1 MLTNATPSKTRCVVR
16 WVFMKIPSIQTDTTA
31 QGLMTTKEL
40 AVYLRV
46 TTRTIAN
53 LLKRRKIPVIR
64 VGSINRYQV
73 DKVVEALTEGQ

>member
-1 MLTNATPSKTRCVVR
+1 MIY
-16 WVFMKIPSIQTDTTA
+16 WVFMKAPSIQSDTTT
-31 QGLMTTKEL
+31 QRLMTTKEL

-73 DKVVEALTEGQ
+73 DRVVEALASPSEQ

>member
-1 MLTNATPSKTRCVVR
+1 
-16 WVFMKIPSIQTDTTA
+16 
-31 QGLMTTKEL
+31 MTTKEL
-40 AVYLRV
+40 ASYLRV

-73 DKVVEALTEGQ
+73 DRVVAALTEGSHHERRG

>member
-1 MLTNATPSKTRCVVR
+1 
-16 WVFMKIPSIQTDTTA
+16 MKIPSIQTDTTA

>member
-1 MLTNATPSKTRCVVR
+1 
-16 WVFMKIPSIQTDTTA
+16 MKAPSIQNDTTT
-31 QGLMTTKEL
+31 QRLMTTKEL

>member
-1 MLTNATPSKTRCVVR
+1 MIY
-16 WVFMKIPSIQTDTTA
+16 WVFMKAPSIQNDTTT
-31 QGLMTTKEL
+31 QRLMTTKEL